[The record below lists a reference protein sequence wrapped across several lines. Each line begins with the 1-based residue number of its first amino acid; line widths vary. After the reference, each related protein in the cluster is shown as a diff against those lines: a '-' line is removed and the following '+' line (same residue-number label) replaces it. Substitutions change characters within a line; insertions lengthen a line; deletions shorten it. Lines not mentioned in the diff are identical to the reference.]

1 MHSASSCEVHGFP
14 DDFLLLDEVNKTK
27 DESVVTPGGSFKY
40 VLLDTS
46 GIFLNEW
53 HCTDCIMYIL

>member
-1 MHSASSCEVHGFP
+1 MKV
-14 DDFLLLDEVNKTK
+14 
-27 DESVVTPGGSFKY
+27 ESVVTPGGSFKD
-40 VLLDTS
+40 VLHDTS